1 MFRLSAQASLE
12 GTLRLPP
19 SLHNLGPRPYMTA
32 PNVVS
37 GKILEAEVKVSVDP
51 AQPLPLACGLY
62 AVEAPEGVWLCAY
75 YGSNRSVFD
84 YLPQKGGDLNE
95 ATAGISFHKKEF
107 VPKEEFQASRWELFK
122 HANLMT
128 YGAHGG

>member
-1 MFRLSAQASLE
+1 
-12 GTLRLPP
+12 
-19 SLHNLGPRPYMTA
+19 MTT
-32 PNVVS
+32 PNVATPRIS
-37 GKILEAEVKVSVDP
+37 GRILEADVKVSVDP

-62 AVEAPEGVWLCAY
+62 AVETPEGVWLCAY

-84 YLPQKGGDLNE
+84 YLPQKGAELNE
-95 ATAGISFHKKEF
+95 ATAGIAFHKKEF
-107 VPKEEFQASRWELFK
+107 VPKEEYQASRWEHFK